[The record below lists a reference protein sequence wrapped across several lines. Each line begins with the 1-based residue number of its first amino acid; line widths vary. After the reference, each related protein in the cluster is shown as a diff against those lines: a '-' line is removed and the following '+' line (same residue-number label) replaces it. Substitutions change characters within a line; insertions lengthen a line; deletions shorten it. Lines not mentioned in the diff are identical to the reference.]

1 MLSCRS
7 TSKQNTTGGHTMP
20 SAAAVTTNHNTIQH
34 SQKRHHT
41 YKSEEEEEEEEGKGI
56 RAATRSVLPS
66 ALSIPWRPEVPPG
79 GARIHGAQRTAAG
92 TDADASY
99 RRCGP
104 ARDATSRRGQQEHP
118 DYGEV
123 LHLLHALR
131 YLVSRSAAPL
141 VDHLIAR
148 FLDLT
153 KRDR

>member
-1 MLSCRS
+1 MLAGQS
-7 TSKQNTTGGHTMP
+7 TAKRDTAGGQTMP
-20 SAAAVTTNHNTIQH
+20 SSATAATNHNTVQH
-34 SQKRHHT
+34 SQQRHHT
-41 YKSEEEEEEEEGKGI
+41 YESEEEEEEEEGKGI
-56 RAATRSVLPS
+56 RAATGPVPPS
-66 ALSIPWRPEVPPG
+66 ALPIPWRPEVPPE
-79 GARIHGAQRTAAG
+79 GACIHGAQRTAAG
-92 TDADASY
+92 TDANASY

-104 ARDATSRRGQQEHP
+104 AREATSRRGQEEHP

-131 YLVSRSAAPL
+131 YLVSGSAEPL

>member
-1 MLSCRS
+1 VLPGWS
-7 TSKQNTTGGHTMP
+7 TAKRNTTGGHTLP
-20 SAAAVTTNHNTIQH
+20 SSATAATNHNTIQH
-34 SQKRHHT
+34 SQQRHHT
-41 YKSEEEEEEEEGKGI
+41 YESEEEEEEEGKGI
-56 RAATRSVLPS
+56 RAATGAVPPS
-66 ALSIPWRPEVPPG
+66 ALSIPWRLEVPPG

-104 ARDATSRRGQQEHP
+104 ARNATSRRGQEEHP